1 MSHIK
6 GKDSKIERC
15 LREALSKAGLRYR
28 KNVNRLPG
36 KPDVAFIGKKVVV
49 FLDSCFWHGCRRHGS
64 MPTSNRKFWREKIRK
79 NKERDRIVKR
89 EYKRMGWIAL
99 RFWEH
104 DLKKN
109 TSEVVSRITTLVS

>member
-1 MSHIK
+1 
-6 GKDSKIERC
+6 
-15 LREALSKAGLRYR
+15 
-28 KNVNRLPG
+28 
-36 KPDVAFIGKKVVV
+36 
-49 FLDSCFWHGCRRHGS
+49 
-64 MPTSNRKFWREKIRK
+64 
-79 NKERDRIVKR
+79 VKR